1 MTMPNRPMLAS
12 QATGVLVT
20 ALGVL
25 AVHYG
30 HSTPSA
36 TTYGSSQNE
45 RLAADFTKIELR
57 LHIVRH
63 RFVDSHM
70 LQSVGQECQQVRSLF
85 QWVFWPK
92 VDASE
97 FAGMETVVGE
107 AAGFARAGHRHDSPF
122 SLVLPLIRFHILI
135 LSEEVW

>member
-1 MTMPNRPMLAS
+1 MLAS

-30 HSTPSA
+30 YSTPSA

-45 RLAADFTKIELR
+45 GLAADFTKIELR

-97 FAGMETVVGE
+97 FAGMETVVNTSSI
-107 AAGFARAGHRHDSPF
+107 R
-122 SLVLPLIRFHILI
+122 IRFGRRPPSTRTGPPQPRA
-135 LSEEVW
+135 LSET